1 MSADR
6 DIVIPQLARNG
17 LDAIFV
23 CRIRDPE
30 QIVRQQFAET
40 AMDLADG
47 GGSDRAAAQASLVKS
62 PLLRPLYLS
71 RQKVPNTVRKFNL

>member
-47 GGSDRAAAQASLVKS
+47 GGSGRAAAQASLVKS
-62 PLLRPLYLS
+62 PLLRLLYLS
-71 RQKVPNTVRKFNL
+71 RQKVPIR